1 MAAESPSVS
10 TGFEVHELEFLRP
23 PPAHVRAF
31 RSVVTFSRRKPLGAF
46 GAVLLLIPVFASF
59 LLPGLDLGVVQL
71 PQVLKYSAEDYKL
84 GTGVLEGPSAEHWM
98 GTDVRGRDLFA
109 RLLVGTRMSF
119 IIGGSIFA
127 ISIVMST
134 TIVLFSAYYVRT
146 VDLVAQRMVEVFAFL
161 PDLILLVALFSV
173 FGADPLTFILTVGV
187 LRGVDTSRI
196 LRSLVIQVRSLPFI
210 EAAKSIGAT
219 NNRIILRHVFPQV
232 FFLIILQV
240 TSGIAIALLIE
251 AGLSVL
257 GFGITG
263 NTPTLGNLLNGSRQ
277 YLRTAPWLAIA
288 PGVVLFMILLGAR
301 LLGDALRD
309 VLDPRLRGSR

>member
-1 MAAESPSVS
+1 MAAESHTVT
-10 TGFEVHELEFLRP
+10 TGFEVQEFEFLRQ
-23 PPAHVRAF
+23 PPAYRRAL
-31 RSVVTFSRRKPLGAF
+31 SAVVTFSRRKPLGAF
-46 GAVLLLIPVFASF
+46 GAVLFMIPVLAAF
-59 LLPGLDLGVVQL
+59 LLPGLDLGVVEL
-71 PQVLKYSAEDYKL
+71 PRVIKYSAEDYTL
-84 GTGVLEGPSAEHWM
+84 GTGVLESPSSDHWM

-109 RLLVGTRMSF
+109 RLLMGTRMSF
-119 IIGGSIFA
+119 ILGGSIFA

-134 TIVLFSAYYVRT
+134 AIVLFSAYYVRT
-146 VDLVAQRMVEVFAFL
+146 VDLVAQRMVEIFAFL

-173 FGADPLTFILTVGV
+173 FGADPLTFVLTVGL

-210 EAAKSIGAT
+210 EAARSIGAT
-219 NNRIILRHVFPQV
+219 NNRIILHHVFPQV

-251 AGLSVL
+251 AGLQVL
-257 GFGITG
+257 GFGIV

-288 PGVVLFMILLGAR
+288 PGMVLFMVLLGAR